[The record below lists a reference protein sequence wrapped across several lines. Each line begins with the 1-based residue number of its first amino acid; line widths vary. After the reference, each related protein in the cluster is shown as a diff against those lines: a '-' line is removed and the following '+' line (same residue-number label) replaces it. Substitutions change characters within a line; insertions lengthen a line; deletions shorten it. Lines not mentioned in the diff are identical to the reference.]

1 MDKEKK
7 AQAII
12 AFLKKHPDQ
21 FFSANKVNKA
31 LGFPPEADHHAWGSH
46 GILSELKTAGVVEQK
61 KGHGFRYIAFD
72 DRKVG

>member
-12 AFLKKHPDQ
+12 AFLKNNPGQ
-21 FFSANKVNKA
+21 FYSANKVNKA
-31 LGFPPEADHHAWGSH
+31 LGFPPEDDHHAWETH
-46 GILSELKTAGVVEQK
+46 GILLELSKAGVVEQK
-61 KGHGFRYIAFD
+61 KGHGFRYIAFE